1 MAVQPKDHC
10 VQLPAPLES
19 LFWAVISHVLLMSG
33 SQEVRIHDVWN
44 SNVEEEFAKMRT
56 LIEDYPFVAMDTEFP
71 GVVAT
76 PLGTFK
82 SKEDFNYQQVSCNVN
97 MLKLI
102 QVGFALVDEKGEL
115 PPTGDVWQ
123 FNFHFS
129 LTDDMYSQESVEM
142 LRAAGIDFN
151 RLQNEGISM
160 DIFGE
165 LLTTSGLI
173 VDDRITWLTF
183 SSGYDFGY
191 LLKSITLGEL
201 PKEESQ
207 FFQFHRALFPK
218 CYDIKLMLRMPG
230 AFNTKLKGG
239 LQEVADQL
247 DVKRHGMRHQA
258 GSDALLTAKTFF
270 KIKQQFFSDN
280 WEKVSR
286 LVQGHLFGLGS
297 SLSLSQS
304 AHKLDEMDREKE
316 PVAVN

>member
-1 MAVQPKDHC
+1 M
-10 VQLPAPLES
+10 
-19 LFWAVISHVLLMSG
+19 G
-33 SQEVRIHDVWN
+33 SPEVRIHDVWKHN
-44 SNVEEEFAKMRT
+44 MEEEFAKMRV

-102 QVGFALVDEKGEL
+102 QVGFALVNEKGEL
-115 PPTGDVWQ
+115 PSTGDVWQ
-123 FNFHFS
+123 FNFNFS
-129 LTDDMYSQESVEM
+129 LNDDMYSQESVDM

-151 RLQNEGISM
+151 KLQSDGITM
-160 DIFGE
+160 DDFGE

-173 VDDRITWLTF
+173 VDERITWLTF

-201 PKEESQ
+201 PKEENQ
-207 FFQFHRALFPK
+207 FFYFHRALFPR
-218 CYDIKLMLRMPG
+218 CYDIKLLLKMPG
-230 AFNTKLKGG
+230 CVNAKLKGG

-247 DVKRHGMRHQA
+247 DVKRHGVRHQA

-270 KIKQQFFSDN
+270 KIKQQFFSDS
-280 WEKVSR
+280 WEKVSSV
-286 LVQGHLFGLGS
+286 VQGHLFGLGT
-297 SLSLSQS
+297 SLSLSHS
-304 AHKLDEMDREKE
+304 AHRLNEAGKEKE
-316 PVAVN
+316 AVGAN

>member
-1 MAVQPKDHC
+1 MEFLNGIRYSLQNSTQRLT
-10 VQLPAPLES
+10 QLNRFDRHFRLHS
-19 LFWAVISHVLLMSG
+19 LMSG
-33 SQEVRIHDVWN
+33 NQEVRIHDVWN

-207 FFQFHRALFPK
+207 FFQFHRALFPR

-280 WEKVSR
+280 WDKVSIAT
-286 LVQGHLFGLGS
+286 L
-297 SLSLSQS
+297 LSVMEAKNQLI
-304 AHKLDEMDREKE
+304 
-316 PVAVN
+316 